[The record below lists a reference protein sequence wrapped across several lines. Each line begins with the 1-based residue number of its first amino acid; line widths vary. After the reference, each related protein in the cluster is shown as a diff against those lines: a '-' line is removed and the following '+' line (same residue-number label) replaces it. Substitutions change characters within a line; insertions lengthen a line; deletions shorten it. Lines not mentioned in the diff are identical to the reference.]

1 MSFPRDP
8 EGEHSQPEPS
18 GNRRRDIRL
27 VVSGVVLALGIWF
40 ALANTEDV
48 KIKFWVVTTRTPV
61 VSALGIA
68 AVLGVALG
76 LLLGRRFR
84 RPQS

>member
-40 ALANTEDV
+40 ALANTQEV
-48 KIKFWVVTTRTPV
+48 KIRFWFVSTRSPVVT
-61 VSALGIA
+61 ALAIA
-68 AVLGVALG
+68 AVFGAGLG
-76 LLLGRRFR
+76 LLVGRRFR
-84 RPQS
+84 RPSS